1 MWALAAMY
9 ILLSVKPKP
18 AALLVPLALLSL
30 ALNGLT
36 TSPSRIEPNA
46 AGLGTAFAQ
55 SASAAPQATPTTL
68 KSPEA
73 YARVWRSVV
82 TLVGGNAD
90 GQKYLIGGGFFVD
103 EWTVVTNY
111 YLVKAALDKQV
122 RSIVGL
128 SLDGKA
134 RYTVI
139 NLLVDADHKLIFLD
153 VRQKGPQPLP
163 LNTDGK
169 IKVGDKAYLAGQSPA
184 ASLGRLSRID
194 ASPIGAAPDLDLREA
209 AAPIPPEYSGQP
221 ALDQAGRVIGVA
233 VDPGIKGAP
242 ANGVLPAKH
251 LSVQLKKYLNY
262 TSSPDQKKGS
272 GAPAPGAADS
282 PAVEREEGGQS
293 ALQPNEPSRVVAAA
307 PGTAPSVLQASGGVL
322 QGKALRKVDPV
333 YPAFAK
339 AARVSGLVK
348 VQVVINEQGE
358 VMEAEIVSGLPMLN
372 LPSLR
377 AARQWRFA
385 PALLEDRPVK
395 VQGDLTFN
403 FTLQ

>member
-1 MWALAAMY
+1 MFNN

-36 TSPSRIEPNA
+36 TSPSRIEPTA
-46 AGLGTAFAQ
+46 AGLGMAYAQ
-55 SASAAPQATPTTL
+55 SAGAARQATPTTL

-73 YARVWRSVV
+73 YARAWRSVV
-82 TLVGGNAD
+82 TLVGRNAN
-90 GQKYLIGGGFFVD
+90 GQTYLIGGGFFVD
-103 EWTVVTNY
+103 EWTIVTNY

-122 RSIVGL
+122 RAIDGL

-139 NLLVDADHKLIFLD
+139 NLVADQDYKLIFLD

-163 LNTDGK
+163 LNRDVKMK
-169 IKVGDKAYLAGQSPA
+169 IGDKAYLAAQSPA
-184 ASLGRLSRID
+184 ASLERLSRIG
-194 ASPIGAAPDLDLREA
+194 ASPIGAAPDLQEA

-251 LSVQLKKYLNY
+251 LSVQLEKYLNY
-262 TSSPDQKKGS
+262 ASDPDQKKGS

-282 PAVEREEGGQS
+282 PAAEREAGGQS
-293 ALQPNEPSRVVAAA
+293 ALQPNAPSKVVAAA
-307 PGTAPSVLQASGGVL
+307 PGTVQSVPQASSGEL
-322 QGKALRKVDPV
+322 QGKALRKVRPLYPPV
-333 YPAFAK
+333 AK
-339 AARVSGLVK
+339 SERVSGSVK
-348 VQVVINEQGE
+348 VHVVINEQGE
-358 VMEAEIVSGLPMLN
+358 VTEAEIVSGPPKLN

-377 AARQWRFA
+377 AARQWRFE
-385 PALLEDRPVK
+385 PTLLK
-395 VQGDLTFN
+395 VQGDLIFN

>member
-1 MWALAAMY
+1 MLSNF
-9 ILLSVKPKP
+9 LLPVKPKL

-30 ALNGLT
+30 SLNGLT
-36 TSPSRIEPNA
+36 TSPRRIEPTA
-46 AGLGTAFAQ
+46 AGLGMAFAQ
-55 SASAAPQATPTTL
+55 SADAARQATPTTL

-90 GQKYLIGGGFFVD
+90 GQKFLIGGGFFVD
-103 EWTVVTNY
+103 EWTIVTNY
-111 YLVKAALDKQV
+111 YLVKGALDKQV

-128 SLDGKA
+128 SLNGNA
-134 RYTVI
+134 RYAVI
-139 NLLVDADHKLIFLD
+139 NLQADADNKLIFLD

-169 IKVGDKAYLAGQSPA
+169 IKIGDKAYLAAQSPA
-184 ASLGRLSRID
+184 ASLGRLGRIG
-194 ASPIGAAPDLDLREA
+194 AIPTGAAPDIQEA

-221 ALDQAGRVIGVA
+221 VLDQAGRVIGVA

-242 ANGVLPAKH
+242 ANGVSPAKY
-251 LSVQLKKYLNY
+251 LSVQLEKYLNY
-262 TSSPDQKKGS
+262 TSDPNQKKGS
-272 GAPAPGAADS
+272 GAPERAPATGAADS
-282 PAVEREEGGQS
+282 PAAEREVGGQS
-293 ALQPNEPSRVVAAA
+293 ALQPNAPSMVVAAA
-307 PGTAPSVLQASGGVL
+307 PGTVPSVLQASGGAL
-322 QGKALRKVDPV
+322 QGKALRRVQPF

-339 AARVSGLVK
+339 AARVSGPVR
-348 VQVVINEQGE
+348 VRIVINVQGE
-358 VMEAEIVSGLPMLN
+358 VTEAEVISGLPMLN

-377 AARQWRFA
+377 AARQWTFA
-385 PALLEDRPVK
+385 PTILEDRPVK

>member
-1 MWALAAMY
+1 MFNN

-18 AALLVPLALLSL
+18 AALLVPLTLLSL

-36 TSPSRIEPNA
+36 TSPSRIEPTA
-46 AGLGTAFAQ
+46 AGLGMAYAQ
-55 SASAAPQATPTTL
+55 SAGAARQATPTTL

-73 YARVWRSVV
+73 YARAWRSVV
-82 TLVGGNAD
+82 TLVGRNAN
-90 GQKYLIGGGFFVD
+90 GQTYLIGGGFFVD
-103 EWTVVTNY
+103 EWTIVTNY

-122 RSIVGL
+122 RAIDGL

-139 NLLVDADHKLIFLD
+139 NLVADQDYKLIFLD

-163 LNTDGK
+163 LNRDVKMK
-169 IKVGDKAYLAGQSPA
+169 IGDKAYLAAQSPA
-184 ASLGRLSRID
+184 ASLERLSRIG
-194 ASPIGAAPDLDLREA
+194 ASPIGPAPDLQEA

-251 LSVQLKKYLNY
+251 LSVQLEKYLNY
-262 TSSPDQKKGS
+262 ASDPDQKKGS

-282 PAVEREEGGQS
+282 PAAEREAGGQS
-293 ALQPNEPSRVVAAA
+293 ALQPNAPSKVVAAA
-307 PGTAPSVLQASGGVL
+307 PGTVQSVPQASSGEL
-322 QGKALRKVDPV
+322 QGKALRKVRPLYPPV
-333 YPAFAK
+333 AK
-339 AARVSGLVK
+339 SERVSGSVK
-348 VQVVINEQGE
+348 VHVVINEQGE
-358 VMEAEIVSGLPMLN
+358 VTEAEIVSGPPKLN

-377 AARQWRFA
+377 AARQWRFE
-385 PALLEDRPVK
+385 PTLLK
-395 VQGDLTFN
+395 VQGDLIFN

>member
-1 MWALAAMY
+1 MLNN

-36 TSPSRIEPNA
+36 TSPRRIEPTA
-46 AGLGTAFAQ
+46 AGLGMTFAQ
-55 SASAAPQATPTTL
+55 SAGAAPQATPTTL

-82 TLVGGNAD
+82 TLVGGDAN
-90 GQKYLIGGGFFVD
+90 GRKYLIGGGFFVD
-103 EWTVVTNY
+103 EWTIATNY

-122 RSIVGL
+122 RAIDGL
-128 SLDGKA
+128 SLDGIT

-139 NLLVDADHKLIFLD
+139 NLLADADYKLIFLD

-163 LNTDGK
+163 LNTDVK
-169 IKVGDKAYLAGQSPA
+169 IKIGDKAYLAGQSPV
-184 ASLGRLSRID
+184 ASLERLGRIG
-194 ASPIGAAPDLDLREA
+194 ASPIGAAPDLQEA
-209 AAPIPPEYSGQP
+209 AAPTPPEYSGQP
-221 ALDQAGRVIGVA
+221 TLDQAGRVIGVA

-251 LSVQLKKYLNY
+251 LSVQLEKYLNY
-262 TSSPDQKKGS
+262 MSGLDQKKGS
-272 GAPAPGAADS
+272 GAPERAPVPGAADS
-282 PAVEREEGGQS
+282 PAAEREAGGQS
-293 ALQPNEPSRVVAAA
+293 ALQPNAPSRVVAAA
-307 PGTAPSVLQASGGVL
+307 PGTVPSVLQASGGVL
-322 QGKALRKVDPV
+322 QGKALRKVQPV
-333 YPAFAK
+333 YPAVAK
-339 AARVSGLVK
+339 AARVSGAVK

-358 VMEAEIVSGLPMLN
+358 VTEAEIVSGLPMLN

-385 PALLEDRPVK
+385 PTLLEDRPVK
-395 VQGDLTFN
+395 VQGELTFN

>member
-1 MWALAAMY
+1 MFNN

-18 AALLVPLALLSL
+18 AALLVPLTLLSL

-36 TSPSRIEPNA
+36 TSPSRIEPTA
-46 AGLGTAFAQ
+46 AGLGMAYAQ
-55 SASAAPQATPTTL
+55 SAGAARQATPTTL

-73 YARVWRSVV
+73 YARAWRSVV
-82 TLVGGNAD
+82 TLVGRNAN
-90 GQKYLIGGGFFVD
+90 GQTYLIGGGFFVD
-103 EWTVVTNY
+103 EWTIVTNY

-122 RSIVGL
+122 RAIDGL

-139 NLLVDADHKLIFLD
+139 NLVADQDYKLIFLD

-163 LNTDGK
+163 LNRDVKMK
-169 IKVGDKAYLAGQSPA
+169 IGDKAYLAAQSPA
-184 ASLGRLSRID
+184 ASLERLSRIG
-194 ASPIGAAPDLDLREA
+194 ASPIGAAPDLQEA

-233 VDPGIKGAP
+233 VDPGVKGAP

-251 LSVQLKKYLNY
+251 LSVQLEKYLNY
-262 TSSPDQKKGS
+262 ASDPDQKKGS

-282 PAVEREEGGQS
+282 PAAEREAGGQS
-293 ALQPNEPSRVVAAA
+293 ALQPNAPSKVVAAA
-307 PGTAPSVLQASGGVL
+307 PGTVQSVPQASSGEL
-322 QGKALRKVDPV
+322 QGKALRKVRPLYPPV
-333 YPAFAK
+333 AK
-339 AARVSGLVK
+339 SERVSGSVK
-348 VQVVINEQGE
+348 VHVVINEQGE
-358 VMEAEIVSGLPMLN
+358 VTEAEAVSGPPKLN

-377 AARQWRFA
+377 AARQWRFE
-385 PALLEDRPVK
+385 PTLHK

>member
-1 MWALAAMY
+1 MLIN

-30 ALNGLT
+30 ALNSLT
-36 TSPSRIEPNA
+36 TSPSRIEPTA
-46 AGLGTAFAQ
+46 AGLGMAFAQ
-55 SASAAPQATPTTL
+55 SAGAARQATPTTL

-82 TLVGGNAD
+82 TLVGGNAG
-90 GQKYLIGGGFFVD
+90 GQQYLIGGGFFVD
-103 EWTVVTNY
+103 EWTIVTNY

-128 SLDGKA
+128 SLDGID

-139 NLLVDADHKLIFLD
+139 NLLADADYKLIFLD

-163 LNTDGK
+163 LNTDVK
-169 IKVGDKAYLAGQSPA
+169 IKIGDKAYLAGQSPA
-184 ASLGRLSRID
+184 ASLGRLGRRG
-194 ASPIGAAPDLDLREA
+194 ASPIGAAPDLQEA
-209 AAPIPPEYSGQP
+209 AAPIPPEYSGHP
-221 ALDQAGRVIGVA
+221 VLDQAGRVIGVA

-251 LSVQLKKYLNY
+251 LSVHLEKYFNY
-262 TSSPDQKKGS
+262 MSGQDQKKGS
-272 GAPAPGAADS
+272 GAPERAPAPDAADS
-282 PAVEREEGGQS
+282 PAAEREVGGQS
-293 ALQPNEPSRVVAAA
+293 ALQPNAPSRVVAAA
-307 PGTAPSVLQASGGVL
+307 PGTDPSVIQASGGVL
-322 QGKALRKVDPV
+322 QGKALRKAQPGYPV
-333 YPAFAK
+333 VAK
-339 AARVSGLVK
+339 AARVSGAVK
-348 VQVVINEQGE
+348 VQIVINEQGE
-358 VMEAEIVSGLPMLN
+358 VIDAEIVSGLPMLN

-385 PALLEDRPVK
+385 PTLLEDRPVK
-395 VQGDLTFN
+395 VQGVLTFN

>member
-1 MWALAAMY
+1 MLNN

-36 TSPSRIEPNA
+36 TLPSRIEPTA
-46 AGLGTAFAQ
+46 AGLGMAFAQ
-55 SASAAPQATPTTL
+55 SAGAARQATPTTL

-73 YARVWRSVV
+73 YAHVWRRVV
-82 TLVGGNAD
+82 TLVGRTAD
-90 GQKYLIGGGFFVD
+90 GQKVLIGGGFFVD
-103 EWTVVTNY
+103 EWTIVTNY
-111 YLVKAALDKQV
+111 YLVKGALDKQV
-122 RSIVGL
+122 RAIDGL
-128 SLDGKA
+128 SLDGIA

-139 NLLVDADHKLIFLD
+139 NLLADLDHKLIFLD

-169 IKVGDKAYLAGQSPA
+169 IKIGDKAYLAGQSPA

-194 ASPIGAAPDLDLREA
+194 AALIDAAPDLREA

-242 ANGVLPAKH
+242 ANGVLPAKY
-251 LSVQLKKYLNY
+251 LSVQLEKYLNY
-262 TSSPDQKKGS
+262 TSGPDQKKGS
-272 GAPAPGAADS
+272 GARERAPANGAADS
-282 PAVEREEGGQS
+282 PAAEREVGGQS
-293 ALQPNEPSRVVAAA
+293 ALQLNAPSSVVGAA
-307 PGTAPSVLQASGGVL
+307 PGTVPAALQASSGVM
-322 QGKALRKVDPV
+322 QGKALRTVQPFYPPYAKV
-333 YPAFAK
+333 
-339 AARVSGLVK
+339 ARVSGPVQ

-358 VMEAEIVSGLPMLN
+358 VTEAEAVSGHPMLQ

-385 PALLEDRPVK
+385 PTLVDDRPVK
-395 VQGDLTFN
+395 VRGPLTFN
-403 FTLQ
+403 FALQ